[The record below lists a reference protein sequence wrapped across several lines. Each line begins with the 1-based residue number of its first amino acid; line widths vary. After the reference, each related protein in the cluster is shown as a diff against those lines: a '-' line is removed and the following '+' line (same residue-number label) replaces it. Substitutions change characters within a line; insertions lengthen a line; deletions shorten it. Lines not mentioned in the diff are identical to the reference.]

1 MAVLTPPRAATPIDT
16 SKGTLLLTTNTRRK
30 VTDRVAACAIG
41 GAFALAMVPLML
53 ITWQVVDKGAAA
65 MGTEFFTYSMRNIV
79 GAGGGI
85 YHALVGTLLISG
97 AATVISVPV
106 GMLTAIYLVE
116 YGADTVLARTI
127 TLLVDVMTG
136 IPSIIAGLFA
146 YALFTMIFG
155 PGVRMG
161 IGGAV
166 ALSVLMTP
174 VVVRTSEEML
184 NIVPHE
190 LRESAYALGV
200 PRWRTIVKVV
210 VPTASGG
217 LLAGVVLAIARI
229 IGETAPLLLI
239 AGTTASS
246 NWNLFDGR
254 MQTLPVF
261 AFSQQNSPGMFPEAA
276 LERAWGAALVLMI
289 IVMALNLIAR
299 AIAAIFAP
307 KGDH

>member
-1 MAVLTPPRAATPIDT
+1 
-16 SKGTLLLTTNTRRK
+16 
-30 VTDRVAACAIG
+30 
-41 GAFALAMVPLML
+41 
-53 ITWQVVDKGAAA
+53 
-65 MGTEFFTYSMRNIV
+65 GTEFFTYSMRNMI

-85 YHALVGTLLISG
+85 YHALGGTLLISG

-190 LRESAYALGV
+190 LREAAYALGV
-200 PRWRTIVKVV
+200 PRWRTHGKVG
-210 VPTASGG
+210 VPTGT
-217 LLAGVVLAIARI
+217 GVVA
-229 IGETAPLLLI
+229 
-239 AGTTASS
+239 AGG
-246 NWNLFDGR
+246 GR
-254 MQTLPVF
+254 VHG
-261 AFSQQNSPGMFPEAA
+261 S
-276 LERAWGAALVLMI
+276 
-289 IVMALNLIAR
+289 
-299 AIAAIFAP
+299 
-307 KGDH
+307 

>member
-1 MAVLTPPRAATPIDT
+1 
-16 SKGTLLLTTNTRRK
+16 
-30 VTDRVAACAIG
+30 
-41 GAFALAMVPLML
+41 
-53 ITWQVVDKGAAA
+53 
-65 MGTEFFTYSMRNIV
+65 
-79 GAGGGI
+79 
-85 YHALVGTLLISG
+85 
-97 AATVISVPV
+97 
-106 GMLTAIYLVE
+106 
-116 YGADTVLARTI
+116 
-127 TLLVDVMTG
+127 
-136 IPSIIAGLFA
+136 
-146 YALFTMIFG
+146 
-155 PGVRMG
+155 MG